1 MGKQLPYAILHTTL
15 QPTKRRVVLCCC
27 RHVIVVRTHAK
38 LACAVTCVWSLDS
51 AACVSS
57 LRLLPLCSRHT
68 PKLARL
74 ARMNRTRLALPWFSK
89 AACTVRAPGVRS
101 RRPPRLAYL
110 AFSLASTA
118 HQGLGLASSRRF
130 GLCGA
135 VLGFAPV
142 WGWTHGHAPGVP
154 LRLMP
159 VGFASGLWR
168 PAFVLFLFSLP
179 FVFLRGGKRTTR
191 TTIPP
196 QVGPFRRKAM
206 RPRLDLPLAA
216 G

>member
-1 MGKQLPYAILHTTL
+1 MCVCVCVCV
-15 QPTKRRVVLCCC
+15 RVCAHGLGSRC
-27 RHVIVVRTHAK
+27 VV
-38 LACAVTCVWSLDS
+38 C
-51 AACVSS
+51 
-57 LRLLPLCSRHT
+57 
-68 PKLARL
+68 ARL
-74 ARMNRTRLALPWFSK
+74 WDSFRLRFSSRRTPRLVRLTRRNRTRLALLWFSK

-110 AFSLASTA
+110 ACSLASTA

-179 FVFLRGGKRTTR
+179 FVFLGGGNANNPNDDSAPSRS
-191 TTIPP
+191 
-196 QVGPFRRKAM
+196 
-206 RPRLDLPLAA
+206 LPTQGDEA
-216 G
+216 

>member
-1 MGKQLPYAILHTTL
+1 MTATVALVNCRCNWAFYLEQQFKTFAGLTTAAM
-15 QPTKRRVVLCCC
+15 TM
-27 RHVIVVRTHAK
+27 
-38 LACAVTCVWSLDS
+38 LATVMIGFGSP
-51 AACVSS
+51 
-57 LRLLPLCSRHT
+57 LRPLLFSFRYT
-68 PKLARL
+68 PKLVRL
-74 ARMNRTRLALPWFSK
+74 TRRNRTRLALLWFSK

-154 LRLMP
+154 LWPML
-159 VGFASGLWR
+159 VGFAFGLWR
-168 PAFVLFLFSLP
+168 PVFVLFPFPFHLFSL
-179 FVFLRGGKRTTR
+179 REGG
-191 TTIPP
+191 P
-196 QVGPFRRKAM
+196 
-206 RPRLDLPLAA
+206 
-216 G
+216 